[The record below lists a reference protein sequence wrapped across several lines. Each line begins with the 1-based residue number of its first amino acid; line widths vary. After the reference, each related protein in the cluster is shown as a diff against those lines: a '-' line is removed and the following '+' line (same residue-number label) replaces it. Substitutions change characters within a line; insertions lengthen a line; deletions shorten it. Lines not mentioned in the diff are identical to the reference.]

1 METKAGYVV
10 IGAFTLLAIL
20 AGLGFF
26 LWLAKVEINQRYSQY
41 DILFD
46 QVSGLGQSSPVRFNG
61 VDVGQVLSITLDRAN
76 PSRVRVR
83 IEVAAATPVRQGTEA
98 TLSSQGVTG
107 VAFVGLEGGLADAE
121 RLVIDPEFGVAEIP
135 SKTSPVQSLLEGA
148 PDVLKQT
155 QVVLDG
161 IGRFTTREN
170 ADHVTQILANLDHA
184 SDRLTQTMEDLST
197 TSASLTAAA
206 DRFAAFSEGL
216 DGVTANADGAITD
229 ARAAI
234 ADLRKAA
241 ADARTAL
248 GHIDD
253 FAAKGLPQIADLS
266 GPVARLVADLTGL
279 TAQIRRDPARFFLG
293 NRSPEYNR

>member
-26 LWLAKVEINQRYSQY
+26 LWLAKVQINQRYTQY

-61 VDVGQVLSITLDRAN
+61 VDVGEVLSIRLDRAN
-76 PSRVRVR
+76 PSLVRVR
-83 IEVAAATPVRQGTEA
+83 IEVAATTPVRQGTQA

-121 RLVIDPEFGVAEIP
+121 RLAIDPEIGVAEIP
-135 SKTSPVQSLLEGA
+135 SKASPVQTLLEGA

-161 IGRFTTREN
+161 IGRFTTAEN
-170 ADHVTQILANLDHA
+170 AAHVTRILANLDA
-184 SDRLTQTMEDLST
+184 SSEKLSVMVDDLST

-206 DRFAAFSEGL
+206 DRFAAFSAGL
-216 DGVTANADGAITD
+216 EGVTDNADGAISDT
-229 ARAAI
+229 RAAI
-234 ADLRKAA
+234 ADLRRAV

-248 GHIDD
+248 DHVDA
-253 FAAKGLPQIADLS
+253 FAVKGLPQIADLA
-266 GPVARLVADLTGL
+266 GPAARLIADLTSL

-293 NRSPEYNR
+293 NRTPEYNR

>member
-10 IGAFTLLAIL
+10 IGVFTLLAIL

-26 LWLAKVEINQRYSQY
+26 LWLAKVEINQRYTQY

-46 QVSGLGQSSPVRFNG
+46 QVSGLAQSSPVRFNG
-61 VDVGQVLSITLDRAN
+61 VDVGQVLAITLDRAN

-83 IEVAAATPVRQGTEA
+83 IEVGAATPVRQGTQA

-121 RLVIDPEFGVAEIP
+121 RLPIDPESGVAEIP
-135 SKTSPVQSLLEGA
+135 SKTSPVQSLLDGA

-161 IGRFTTREN
+161 IGRFTTPEN
-170 ADHVTQILANLDHA
+170 AAHVTQILANLDLA
-184 SDRLTQTMEDLST
+184 SDRLTRMMEDLST

-206 DRFAAFSEGL
+206 DRFAAFSASLE
-216 DGVTANADGAITD
+216 GVTANADGAITD
-229 ARAAI
+229 TRAVI

-253 FAAKGLPQIADLS
+253 FATRGLPQIADLS
-266 GPVARLVADLTGL
+266 GPVARLVADLTSL

-293 NRSPEYNR
+293 NRTPEYNR

>member
-26 LWLAKVEINQRYSQY
+26 LWLAKVEISQRYTQY

-61 VDVGQVLSITLDRAN
+61 VDVGQVLAIRLDRDN

-121 RLVIDPEFGVAEIP
+121 RLAVDPDTGVAQIP
-135 SKTSPVQSLLEGA
+135 SRSSTVQTLLEGA

-161 IGRFTTREN
+161 IGRFTTAEN
-170 ADHVTQILANLDHA
+170 AEHVTRILANLEA
-184 SDRLTQTMEDLST
+184 SSEKLGAMVDDLTT
-197 TSASLTAAA
+197 TSASLTEAA
-206 DRFAAFSEGL
+206 DRFAAFSSGL
-216 DGVTANADGAITD
+216 EGVTENADGAITD
-229 ARAAI
+229 TRAAI
-234 ADLRKAA
+234 ADLRGAV
-241 ADARTAL
+241 ADARVAL
-248 GHIDD
+248 GHIDE
-253 FAAKGLPQIADLS
+253 FATKGLPQIADLS
-266 GPVARLVADLTGL
+266 GPIARLMADLSSL

-293 NRSPEYNR
+293 NRTPEYNR

>member
-10 IGAFTLLAIL
+10 IGLFTLLAIL

-26 LWLAKVEINQRYSQY
+26 LWLAKVEISQRYTQY

-61 VDVGQVLSITLDRAN
+61 VDVGQVLAIRLDRDN

-83 IEVAAATPVRQGTEA
+83 IEVAAATPVRQGTQA
-98 TLSSQGVTG
+98 ILSSQGVTG

-121 RLVIDPEFGVAEIP
+121 RLPIDPDTGVALIP
-135 SKTSPVQSLLEGA
+135 SRSSTVQTLLEGA

-161 IGRFTTREN
+161 IGRFTTAEN
-170 ADHVTQILANLDHA
+170 AAHVTAILANLDA
-184 SDRLTQTMEDLST
+184 SSEKLSAMVDDLTT

-206 DRFAAFSEGL
+206 DRFAAFSSGL
-216 DGVTANADGAITD
+216 EGVTENADGAITD
-229 ARAAI
+229 TRAAI
-234 ADLRKAA
+234 ADLRRAV

-248 GHIDD
+248 GHIDE
-253 FAAKGLPQIADLS
+253 FATKGLPQIADLS
-266 GPVARLVADLTGL
+266 GPIARLMADLSSL

-293 NRSPEYNR
+293 SRTPEYNR